1 MIPRAWNLSRSSV
14 AIALLVCVALST
26 QFLFQRPL
34 YDNWPAVDIAL
45 AWARGLLDL
54 LIIVSVILLAVT
66 LAGLVPIRHLL
77 LKITWF
83 ASAVLTSAC
92 LGEWAVLWLQWNTW
106 PTVTFEGL
114 LPRAFRWLPI
124 AAVSGAILIVRQRAS
139 DIGAQLHESEVTR
152 LRLEQQRVE
161 LQLQI
166 LQSQIEPHF
175 LFNTLA
181 TIRRL
186 HQTNPAR
193 GRATLAD
200 FMQYLEA
207 ALPEMRASETT
218 LRREVDLI
226 TAYLEVLRV
235 RMGARLE
242 VEIDV
247 PAALREHRIPPLSLA
262 TLVENAIKH
271 GLSHLPEGGKLSI
284 RAWIERDRL
293 IVRVADTGVGL
304 RASGGTGTGL
314 ANLRVRL
321 RGLYGEAGELFLVAN
336 EPRGLAA
343 TLRIPASRAAP
354 WSDHDS
360 G

>member
-1 MIPRAWNLSRSSV
+1 MIPRTWNLSRSSV
-14 AIALLVCVALST
+14 AIAALVCLALST

-34 YDNWPAVDIAL
+34 YENWSAVAIAG
-45 AWARGLLDL
+45 AWARGLGDQLV
-54 LIIVSVILLAVT
+54 IVTVILLVVT
-66 LAGLVPIRHLL
+66 LAGRVPIRHFLL
-77 LKITWF
+77 RGTLF
-83 ASAVLTSAC
+83 ACAVLAGAC
-92 LGEWAVLWLQWNTW
+92 MGEWAVLWLQWGVW
-106 PTVTFEGL
+106 PTVTLKAL
-114 LPRAFRWLPI
+114 LPRAFSWLPI
-124 AAVSGAILIVRQRAS
+124 GAVSGAILMFRQRAS
-139 DIGAQLHESEVTR
+139 EIGAQLHESEVAR
-152 LRLEQQRVE
+152 LRLEQQRVA

-181 TIRRL
+181 TVRRL
-186 HQTNPAR
+186 HQTDPAR

-207 ALPEMRASETT
+207 ALPEMRASETS
-218 LRREVDLI
+218 LGREVDLI

-235 RMGARLE
+235 RMGSRLD

-247 PAALREHRIPPLSLA
+247 ALALREHRIPPLSLA

-271 GLSHLPEGGKLSI
+271 GLSDLPEGGKLLI
-284 RAWIERDRL
+284 RAWVERDRL
-293 IVRVADTGVGL
+293 MVRVADTGVGL

-321 RGLYGEAGELFLVAN
+321 RGLYGEAGALILTAN

-343 TLRIPASRAAP
+343 TLRIPVSRAALE
-354 WSDHDS
+354 SSH
-360 G
+360 GAG